1 MKLVKVQNYAL
12 DVKKIYMVETMFTN
26 NKFEASIREL
36 DVLKVGQDKLFC
48 FVDEFDTVA
57 SIPFDSIFDTKEN
70 DYERPDA
77 LVGIHKSFNTPFVNK
92 DNAHEFIDR
101 YTDEYIEKCK
111 DIAKSLTVS
120 DVASKII
127 VDLENSIVELYKVDK
142 KKACELMLK
151 IDNTFKSE
159 NIESK
164 ANAKETASKSGIVPA
179 PSFEDQSSV
188 ISNNGAWKK

>member
-1 MKLVKVQNYAL
+1 MKLVKVQNHAL
-12 DVKKIYMVETMFTN
+12 DVKKIYMVEIEFHD
-26 NKFEASIREL
+26 NKLKSSIREL
-36 DVLKVGQDKLFC
+36 DIIKVGKEKLFC
-48 FVDEFDTVA
+48 YVDELDIVA
-57 SIPFDSIFDTKEN
+57 SIPFDAVFDTKEN
-70 DYERPDA
+70 DYERTDS
-77 LVGIHKSFNTPFVNK
+77 LVGIHKAFNTPFIDK
-92 DNAHEFIDR
+92 DNAHEFVDR

-111 DIAKSLTVS
+111 DIAKSVTVS
-120 DVASKII
+120 SVASNLIS
-127 VDLENSIVELYKVDK
+127 DLESSIVELYRVDK
-142 KKACELMLK
+142 KKACEFMLK

>member
-36 DVLKVGQDKLFC
+36 DVLKVGTDKVFC
-48 FVDEFDTVA
+48 YVDEFDTVA

-77 LVGIHKSFNTPFVNK
+77 LVGIHKSFNTPFINK
-92 DNAHEFIDR
+92 DNAHEFVDR

-111 DIAKSLTVS
+111 DIAKSVTVS
-120 DVASKII
+120 SVASNLIS
-127 VDLENSIVELYKVDK
+127 DLENSMVELYRVDK
-142 KKACELMLK
+142 KKACELMTK
-151 IDNTFKSE
+151 IDNIFRSE
-159 NIESK
+159 NIENK
-164 ANAKETASKSGIVPA
+164 ANAKSDNG
-179 PSFEDQSSV
+179 
-188 ISNNGAWKK
+188 SNS